1 MNLDIKTGILAA
13 SLLALLGGLIS
24 FWTGIRAIRSG
35 SRLNYF
41 RKRRERLTRGW
52 RLVVISVF
60 FAGAAIAIGRL
71 GEPVAYQF
79 FPPSPTVTDTPTI
92 TNTPTISLT
101 PTISE
106 TPTITNTP
114 SITDTP
120 SMPMAIE
127 TQFQSTITPNPDA
140 IFSALIFASKLDKNF
155 TPLDPAVEFA
165 NPIDRLYGVFSYD
178 KMTRGAQWS
187 ALWYRGNELICFET
201 IPWDG
206 GTGGFGYTECG
217 NPVGGWQPGDYEVQI
232 FTGTSWKSLGGFS
245 RSPARLL
252 PRTIRPPPPARPSPL
267 PPLAPA
273 PRCQARRPRSRL
285 RPPSPPPSRV
295 PARRPTRVVPPTRAG
310 RRYSLP
316 LSPRDPGNLWI

>member
-41 RKRRERLTRGW
+41 RKRRERLARGW

-60 FAGAAIAIGRL
+60 MAAVAIAIGRL
-71 GEPVAYQF
+71 GEPVAYRF

-92 TNTPTISLT
+92 TSTPTITLT

-120 SMPMAIE
+120 SIPMAIE

-140 IFSALIFASKLDKNF
+140 IFSALIFASNLDKNF
-155 TPLDPAVEFA
+155 TPLDPAIEFA
-165 NPIDRLYGVFSYD
+165 NPINKLYGVFSYD

-187 ALWYRGNELICFET
+187 ALWYRGNELVCFET

-217 NPVGGWQPGDYEVQI
+217 NPVGGWQPGDYEVRI
-232 FTGTSWKSLGGFS
+232 FTGMLWKVSGIFTVTGKPPTPTITV
-245 RSPARLL
+245 SPT
-252 PRTIRPPPPARPSPL
+252 RTRVPSSTPGPSPTVPSSTPSL
-267 PPLAPA
+267 TPSPTITPTITLTRTPTNT
-273 PRCQARRPRSRL
+273 RRPTDTR
-285 RPPSPPPSRV
+285 RPTLTSPPP
-295 PARRPTRVVPPTRAG
+295 
-310 RRYSLP
+310 
-316 LSPRDPGNLWI
+316 